1 MTTLTTPAP
10 RTRAPLTVRAAC
22 VLLALL
28 VTASMFGLVM
38 FTVVWTDDA
47 FGPGLVFAAVA
58 LAAAATA
65 VASIPALLR
74 GDRTGWLVV
83 LGWTVT
89 FDYWTVYKIFG
100 LPEYESWP
108 FLVVGLTVLAL
119 LAAPATRRSLTSGG
133 AR

>member
-1 MTTLTTPAP
+1 MTTVATPAS
-10 RTRAPLTVRAAC
+10 RTRAPLTVRAA
-22 VLLALL
+22 VALFALL
-28 VTASMFGLVM
+28 VTASTFGLVM

>member
-10 RTRAPLTVRAAC
+10 RTGAPLTVRAAC

-28 VTASMFGLVM
+28 VTVSMFGLVM

-47 FGPGLVFAAVA
+47 VGPGLVFAAVA

-83 LGWTVT
+83 LGWTVA
-89 FDYWTVYKIFG
+89 FDYWTVYKVFG

-108 FLVVGLTVLAL
+108 FLVAGLALLAL
-119 LAAPATRRSLTSGG
+119 LAAPATRRSLTDG

>member
-1 MTTLTTPAP
+1 MTALAAPAP

-28 VTASMFGLVM
+28 VTASTFGLVM
-38 FTVVWTDDA
+38 FSVVWTKDPVS
-47 FGPGLVFAAVA
+47 PGLVFSAVT

-65 VASIPALLR
+65 LASIPALLR

-83 LGWTVT
+83 LGWTVAY
-89 FDYWTVYKIFG
+89 DYWSVYKVFG

-108 FLVVGLTVLAL
+108 FLVAGLALLAL
-119 LAAPATRRSLTSGG
+119 LAAPATRRSLTTGD

>member
-1 MTTLTTPAP
+1 MTTVAAPAA
-10 RTRAPLTVRAAC
+10 RTRAPLTARAAA

-28 VTASMFGLVM
+28 VTASTFGLVM
-38 FTVVWTDDA
+38 FTLVWTDDPV
-47 FGPGLVFAAVA
+47 GLGLVFSAVT

-65 VASIPALLR
+65 LASIPALLR

-83 LGWTVT
+83 LAWTIS
-89 FDYWTVYKIFG
+89 FDYWTVYKVFG

-108 FLVVGLTVLAL
+108 FLVAGLALLAL
-119 LAAPATRRSLTSGG
+119 LAAPATRRSLTTGG